1 MAQYRQQFFSL
12 SEDVLE
18 GVEVALNEL
27 LTQSKA
33 RCCMVI
39 DRSGCLVLQCGRFDS
54 LHPEEMSAVG
64 AGVFAAL
71 QSLVNMTE
79 SHELTVN
86 FHTPNL
92 DNIHFQEINKR
103 MILAV
108 IYRFYEVSEE
118 VIREQSTTF
127 VAETQP
133 MLSGDETDVVSLG
146 SIKFISKKLD
156 ELFEA

>member
-1 MAQYRQQFFSL
+1 
-12 SEDVLE
+12 
-18 GVEVALNEL
+18 
-27 LTQSKA
+27 
-33 RCCMVI
+33 
-39 DRSGCLVLQCGRFDS
+39 
-54 LHPEEMSAVG
+54 
-64 AGVFAAL
+64 
-71 QSLVNMTE
+71 
-79 SHELTVN
+79 LTVN